1 MPGDQCASAHAPI
14 VAAVDHDD
22 FHHDGHNFT
31 AANRYMYHMMNF
43 SFGAE
48 GALKEE
54 CRAAFPDSPWLCF
67 MAPHM
72 QRFITTPFFMMQ
84 SKYDFWQMGNVRAK
98 KHFVLIS
105 GRSQ

>member
-1 MPGDQCASAHAPI
+1 
-14 VAAVDHDD
+14 
-22 FHHDGHNFT
+22 
-31 AANRYMYHMMNF
+31 MMNF

-84 SKYDFWQMGNVRAK
+84 SKYDFRQMYDVRAK